1 MTIPSW
7 NKTPTSFDLQSTSR
21 GTIVQRINVIRLFE
35 SIACLALLA
44 LGDLRAEGTP
54 PPNNYSEQLP
64 LQNETCTKSQLEPT
78 NGERKRWAA
87 GEMAFGPTGDQ
98 PGESNSG
105 QNSTT

>member
-7 NKTPTSFDLQSTSR
+7 NKTPTSFDLQITSR

-64 LQNETCTKSQLEPT
+64 LQNELARKASWSQPT
-78 NGERKRWAA
+78 EL
-87 GEMAFGPTGDQ
+87 
-98 PGESNSG
+98 SLIHI
-105 QNSTT
+105 